1 MPSQTVILPL
11 VLIQRRRVASKNKQE
26 DTHMSIL
33 AKLALA
39 IGGLLI
45 FMIIFVVCLAF
56 IDYLESAH
64 EKTVTNGPRRVP

>member
-11 VLIQRRRVASKNKQE
+11 VLIQRRRVASENRQE

-33 AKLALA
+33 TKLALA
-39 IGGLLI
+39 IGGLLFFLI
-45 FMIIFVVCLAF
+45 VFVVCLAF

-64 EKTVTNGPRRVP
+64 GKTVTHEPRRVP